1 MGFVTVQQPTIR
13 EPKEKPDPLDRILKG
28 LQIASSIYGIKSSFE
43 QSELNELRQKQIEQ
57 DIAKSEASAKELEH
71 ATKLR
76 RLSEQ
81 DILLPSEKRE
91 MKLYD
96 VPSLGGLAD
105 LVGVD
110 VKQDESAEDA
120 LKRQAPSLLSSVHRV
135 NVIDPET
142 NVVSVDRVIP
152 TEKLDEYFKLK
163 QAADAAKRERFER
176 GYKDKAEINKELL
189 VPGYGLAL
197 TKQDAKELKDVIIS
211 KNEVNRILQEME
223 DLRKEYGF
231 EFYNRPA
238 VERGQQL
245 SKQLLIQYKNMA
257 KLGVLS
263 ASDEDLINA
272 IIPKDPLGIKI
283 STGGDPIL
291 TSLEKLKGDFNAKV
305 EDNIK
310 LRIDT
315 GFDFRE
321 NKGIPQSTMTSQ
333 PSLLP
338 GVSKQQMIPATPT
351 GARKRLQELMRED

>member
-1 MGFVTVQQPTIR
+1 MAFVTVQQPTIR

-28 LQIASSIYGIKSSFE
+28 LQIATSVFGIKSSLE

-57 DIAKSEASAKELEH
+57 DIAQGEASAKELEH

-110 VKQDESAEDA
+110 VKQGESAEDA
-120 LKRQAPSLLSSVHRV
+120 LKRQAPSLLSSIHRV

-152 TEKLDEYFKLK
+152 TEKIDEYFKLK
-163 QAADAAKRERFER
+163 QTADAAKKERFEKE
-176 GYKDKAEINKELL
+176 YKEKAEINKELL

-197 TKQDAKELKDVIIS
+197 TKQDAKELKEVIIA
-211 KNEVNRILQEME
+211 KNEVNRILKEME
-223 DLRKEYGF
+223 DLRKEYGV
-231 EFYNRPA
+231 EFFNRPA

-245 SKQLLIQYKNMA
+245 SKQLLLQYKNMA

-263 ASDEDLINA
+263 KSDEDIINA
-272 IIPKDPLGIKI
+272 VIPKDPLGIKLT
-283 STGGDPIL
+283 TGGDPVL
-291 TSLEKLKGDFNAKV
+291 SSLRKLQEDFNSKLD
-305 EDNIK
+305 DNIK
-310 LRIDT
+310 LRLDT

-321 NKGIPQSTMTSQ
+321 NNGIPESTMTSA
-333 PSLLP
+333 PSFLP
-338 GVSKQQMIPATPT
+338 GVSTQQMIPATPS
-351 GARKRLQELMRED
+351 GARKRLQDLMRED